1 MLVSARLLRTAN
13 TPAPRGIPAHLHG
26 FTLVE
31 LLVVIAILG
40 VLVALLLPAVQA
52 AREAARRQICGSH
65 LRQVALAVE
74 HYESALR
81 RLPAGRVGCDD
92 TGDDCRNNPNQD
104 PSGCAVAVA
113 VCPAGLSVE
122 KKTAASAFVTILP
135 YMEQQ
140 ALHDRLAVAKGGL
153 WNRNVNDLGWFYAS
167 PTKAEAIKQRV
178 PIFVC
183 PSDASKPISDAYD
196 PVFAATGSYVF
207 VQGTKGPTSRRPTAK
222 YDNDG
227 AFIYV
232 TGRKASEISDGLS
245 RTLAG
250 GEVVMS
256 DAWESSNTWTYA
268 RMNADAIRT
277 TEHPL
282 NTRPGVGGGY
292 EAQNGAFGSEHPV
305 GGMFAYA
312 DGHVEMIHNDIA
324 LDVYRA
330 LATIAGDD

>member
-1 MLVSARLLRTAN
+1 MLASARPPQMAN
-13 TPAPRGIPAHLHG
+13 TRASGEAATFRSG

-52 AREAARRQICGSH
+52 AREAARRQICSNH
-65 LRQVALAVE
+65 LRQIALAVE

-92 TGDDCRNNPNQD
+92 TGDSCRNNPNQD
-104 PSGCAVAVA
+104 PSGCAVAMA
-113 VCPAGLSVE
+113 VCPAGLPIE
-122 KKTAASAFVTILP
+122 KKTASSAFVTILP

-153 WNRNVNDLGWFYAS
+153 WNRNVDDLTWFYSS
-167 PTKAEAIKQRV
+167 PEKAEAIKQRV

-183 PSDASKPISDAYD
+183 PSDTSAPISDAYA
-196 PVFAATGSYVF
+196 PVLAATGSYAF
-207 VQGTKGPTSRRPTAK
+207 VQGTKGPTSRRPTAR

-227 AFIYV
+227 AFMYV
-232 TGRKASEISDGLS
+232 TQRKASEVSDGLS
-245 RTLAG
+245 HTLLS

-256 DAWESSNTWTYA
+256 DVWESSNTWTYA
-268 RMNADAIRT
+268 RMNADTIRT

-282 NTRPGVGGGY
+282 NTRPGIGGGY
-292 EAQNGAFGSEHPV
+292 EAQNGAFGSEHY
-305 GGMFAYA
+305 GGALFAYA
-312 DGHVEMIHNDIA
+312 DGHVEMLHDDIA
-324 LDVYRA
+324 LSLYRS